1 MPSKTFFNLN
11 EKKRNLIDRVL
22 KEEFSQKPLKDANV
36 KNIVE
41 KLDIPRG
48 SFYQYFDDLN
58 DCYFY
63 VLEKETEDVHLLFMS
78 ILKENNNDVN
88 KTLEEFG
95 ERVCDLIFDEET
107 YNIYKFRYL
116 YWNSDLNDRWQA
128 MKSENYEIFH
138 FNDEI
143 NSEIIYFIKAIIH
156 SLIERNFK
164 ENWSKEVF
172 LKKYNLHIKWL
183 MKGVENE
190 NIWEFV
196 WYYVFVGGDFSWNKA
211 TFRKR

>member
-190 NIWEFV
+190 NI
-196 WYYVFVGGDFSWNKA
+196 
-211 TFRKR
+211 